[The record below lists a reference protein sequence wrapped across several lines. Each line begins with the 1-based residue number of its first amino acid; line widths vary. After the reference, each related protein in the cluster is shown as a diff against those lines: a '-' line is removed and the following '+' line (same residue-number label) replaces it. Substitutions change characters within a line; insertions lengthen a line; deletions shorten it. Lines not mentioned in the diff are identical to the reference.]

1 MKKGKTVTKGD
12 IFVVRLNSYQKY
24 FQFLIEDR
32 CQLNG
37 KVITV
42 FRRKDYLGYKPS
54 LEEIAMH
61 IRLFRLAMI
70 VGIGKSL
77 VTHLYLMI

>member
-12 IFVVRLNSYQKY
+12 IFVVWLNSYQKY

-37 KVITV
+37 KVIKV

-54 LEEIAMH
+54 IEEIAKGGADFYAH
-61 IRLFRLAMI
+61 TFIQT
-70 VGIGKSL
+70 GIDCGLKG
-77 VTHLYLMI
+77 